1 MIEMNKE
8 IAKETSI
15 HVLIGALINYP
26 LNILFL
32 WIIIDNWEITDPFW
46 ISNIVTVW
54 FSIVAFTRI
63 YIVRV
68 LAEKRKLKK
77 AVLAQ

>member
-1 MIEMNKE
+1 MKWDPL
-8 IAKETSI
+8 IAKETAV
-15 HVLIGALINYP
+15 HVAMGTLINYP

-32 WIIIDNWEITDPFW
+32 YVIIDLWHIDDPFW

-63 YIVRV
+63 YVVRYYT
-68 LAEKRKLKK
+68 EKRKKNTPTS
-77 AVLAQ
+77 

>member
-1 MIEMNKE
+1 MKWDPL
-8 IAKETSI
+8 IAKETLV
-15 HVLIGALINYP
+15 HVSMGTLINYP

-32 WIIIDNWEITDPFW
+32 YVIIDLWKITDPFW

-63 YIVRV
+63 YLVRYV
-68 LAEKRKLKK
+68 TEQRKLKK
-77 AVLAQ
+77 SK